1 MSKQNGGP
9 QAASQG
15 GPPVDLIREGD
26 HLLVVASLPGVKPSE
41 FRVTLVGDRQ
51 LYLEGSAQ
59 YRHPVPQESLAL
71 AERTYGPFSRTV
83 NLPFPV
89 SPQNVLVH
97 LEHGVLT
104 ARLPLRVQRV
114 GLAWERKGD
123 G

>member
-1 MSKQNGGP
+1 MSKPNGAP

-26 HLLVVASLPGVKPSE
+26 HLLLVASLPGVKASE

-51 LYLEGSAQ
+51 IYLEGSAH
-59 YRHPVPQESLAL
+59 YRHPIPQEGLAL
-71 AERTYGPFSRTV
+71 AERRYGPFSRTI

-89 SPQNVLVH
+89 STQNLSVH

-114 GLAWERKGD
+114 GLTWGPKEEG
-123 G
+123 